1 MQNPTETNEIPVSVT
16 FNPEMFNTRLKE
28 EVPFSDKLKQQLE
41 LISMFQSTKGS
52 FEDLMVLVSHTYDNM
67 EDETYNQILFK
78 TFKTNPK
85 LNIFKNTKMEVG
97 LLSWNIGESR
107 TPFHE
112 IKYKTVTSEKA
123 DAYKIIE
130 DKTFAD
136 TRPEITESLS
146 NFQVYEMKA
155 KFTEEV
161 TKILYY
167 DLFEKLK
174 SINKSLPYFFEYVVT
189 KVLGLRQDIKLSQ
202 LLKLSEKTLVDILC
216 WLHYRDDKDYKNEL
230 VWNVDI
236 RQKTKVEAIG
246 YFTISDINGVI
257 ANFFID
263 DRFRGLGLAN
273 QMLAYIDEKILPN
286 HAYLLITTKHPAMK
300 KAITTVGGTYIGKC
314 LPYIETNSTS
324 CPTDKN
330 EFIYALLNR
339 KKYAKDDVPFAIL
352 MDLDSWKNSPEF
364 SSEIYNKFEDK
375 LIKKPDCS
383 LLEMDTIQVY
393 NDWITP
399 QSENIIILGITHDA
413 SVLPEYFDPF
423 TNSKVIY
430 PHLVVLDTI
439 TNDVW
444 MYPLNGEEGD
454 KYQISLHQKFIEK
467 AVLFTMDVKHT
478 SEYDQSGDKVGEYLE
493 IIRNNTTH
501 RVKFSIEVVDDANI
515 HITSNNI
522 VKAYGSIK
530 EFINSSDFQ
539 PLKYGVDLHPYRFS
553 EKATMFLP
561 YRLDADGKVILK
573 LENEEARMNKGIFE
587 LSI

>member
-1 MQNPTETNEIPVSVT
+1 MNNPQETPVSVT
-16 FNPEMFNTRLKE
+16 FNPEMFNARLKE
-28 EVPFSDKLKQQLE
+28 EVPFSDKLKQQID
-41 LISMFQSTKGS
+41 LIKMFESTKCS

-67 EDETYNQILFK
+67 EEETFNQLLFK

-85 LNIFKNTKMEVG
+85 LNVFKNMDMEVS
-97 LLSWNIGESR
+97 LISWNIGESK
-107 TPFHE
+107 TPFQE

-130 DKTFAD
+130 DKTFAC
-136 TRPEITESLS
+136 TRPEIVESLT
-146 NFQVYEMKA
+146 NFKIYELRA
-155 KFTEEV
+155 RFTEEV
-161 TKILYY
+161 TKVPYY
-167 DLFEKLK
+167 DILEKLK
-174 SINKSLPYFFEYVVT
+174 SLNKSLPYFFEYVVT
-189 KVLGLRQDIKLSQ
+189 KVLGLRQDIKLNQ
-202 LLKLSEKTLVDILC
+202 LMKLSEKTLFDILC
-216 WLHYRDDKDYKNEL
+216 WLNYRNDKDHKNDL
-230 VWNVDI
+230 AWNVDI
-236 RQKTKVEAIG
+236 KQKTKVDAIG
-246 YFTISDINGVI
+246 YFTISDKNGVI

-273 QMLAYIDEKILPN
+273 QMLAYIDEKLLPN
-286 HAYLLITTKHPAMK
+286 NDYLLITTKHPAMK
-300 KAITTVGGTYIGKC
+300 KAIVNIGGKYVGKC
-314 LPYIETNSTS
+314 LPYIETNNTS

-330 EFIYALLNR
+330 EFIYALLNK
-339 KKYAKDDVPFAIL
+339 KKYPTQDIPFAIL

-364 SSEIYNKFEDK
+364 SSIIYDKFADK
-375 LIKKPDCS
+375 LIKKPDCG

-399 QSENIIILGITHDA
+399 QSENIIILGVTNDA

-423 TNSKVIY
+423 TNTKMIY

-444 MYPLNGEEGD
+444 MYPLNGEEDD

-467 AVLFTMDVKHT
+467 AVLFTMDIKHT
-478 SEYDQSGDKVGEYLE
+478 AEYDQSGNKVGEYLE
-493 IIRNNTTH
+493 VIRNNNTH
-501 RVKFSIEVVDDANI
+501 KVKFTIEVIDDATI
-515 HITSNNI
+515 QITSNNLT
-522 VKAYGSIK
+522 KAYGSIK

-553 EKATMFLP
+553 DKATMFLP